1 MENLGNKALK
11 SIVVAT
17 GVAIGGLT
25 TLGAYAINVGSN
37 FEAGMSKVQ
46 AISGATQDE
55 LEKLTAKAK
64 EMGAK
69 TKFSATE
76 SAEAFQYMAMA
87 GWKTGDMLN
96 GIEGIMN
103 LAAASGEDL
112 ASVSDIVTDA
122 LTAFGLQAKDSAHF
136 ADVLAKA
143 SSNSNTNVGLM
154 GETFKYVAPLA
165 GSMKYSI
172 EDTAVAIGLMANAGI
187 KGSQAGTAL
196 RSMLTRLVKPPKQTA
211 EALEALNISVQNAD
225 GTMKPLSQTMQELRE
240 KFANLSE
247 SEKASY
253 AASIAGQEAMSGMLA
268 IVNASE
274 DDFNKLTEAIND
286 SNGATQTMANIM
298 NNNLQGAT
306 TILKSNMESLGLA
319 IYDKFNK
326 PATKGIQSVTNAL
339 SNLTQSIN
347 DGELSK
353 SFDKIAESFG
363 KLVEKLAEGLDK
375 YLPSIINFI
384 SYVLSNAPMI
394 VGTLA
399 GIGMSIKGLN
409 AGTTAVDMLTKNF
422 SKMSGIITKVPS
434 NLSKV
439 TSGISNFAGGISSGF
454 NLIFSEI
461 TPKFTVFMGNIGKI
475 FSSFGG
481 KMSTFLAPVT
491 EAFSSF
497 GGKISSFLAPV
508 KTILDKTILNTAL
521 FAQLVKFNIGE
532 AFNQAFPN
540 FSAGLNKITSA
551 FGEVFQGLIGKIGSF
566 VKTFLPIFARAFN
579 IMAIVGLV
587 VAGLG
592 LLQQNFGEQLTE
604 ILTMVTERGPQIINN
619 LVNGIVSKLPD
630 LISKGGELLQNLL
643 NAIIANLPTLIN
655 GGIQIIGALVTGISQ
670 QLPTLIPTAIEL
682 IMTIVNSIIANLPI
696 IIEAGLQLLVSFI
709 EGIVNAI
716 PQLIEMLPTII
727 STICEVLT
735 QELPN
740 IIQAGITIL
749 VSLIQGLVDAIPQL
763 VEMLPTIINTI
774 ITTLLNNLPLI
785 IDAGIQ
791 ILIALI
797 NGLIEAIPM
806 LIEMLPQIITT
817 IIIVLAQNLPK
828 IIEAGG
834 KIITSLIAGIVALF
848 GKLGETASN
857 IIETIWNTLKEL
869 PGKALQWGKD
879 MIQGFIDGIKS
890 MISSIG
896 NAAGEIANKIKNFLH
911 FSRPDEGPLRN
922 YEEWMPDMVQGLSE
936 TLKSNAPKLYK
947 ASEMLA
953 KQVKEGLDLSKIYE
967 EMQSA
972 INIETQK
979 LSTNISAKTKLQ
991 VAKSQPSTVNNDNG
1005 TTINNTQNFYSK
1017 ETTPFEQQKQAKQ
1030 QLRRLVYGL

>member
-1 MENLGNKALK
+1 MQDLGNKTLK
-11 SIVVAT
+11 SIAVAT
-17 GVAIGGLT
+17 GAVIGGLA

-87 GWKTGDMLN
+87 GWKTGDMLD
-96 GIEGIMN
+96 GIEGLMN

-112 ASVSDIVTDA
+112 ANVSDIVTDA
-122 LTAFGLQAKDSAHF
+122 LTAFGLKAKDSAHF

-143 SSNSNTNVGLM
+143 SSNSNTNVALM

-165 GSMKYSI
+165 GSMKYSV
-172 EDTAVAIGLMANAGI
+172 EDTAIAIGLMANAGI

-196 RSMLTRLVKPPKQTA
+196 RSVLTRLVKPPKQAA
-211 EALEALNISVQNAD
+211 EALDALNISVQNSD

-240 KFANLSE
+240 KFADLSE
-247 SEKASY
+247 SEKANY
-253 AASIAGQEAMSGMLA
+253 AACIAGQEGMSGFLA

-274 DDFNKLTEAIND
+274 DDFQKLTEAIND
-286 SNGATQTMANIM
+286 SNGAAQTMADIM
-298 NNNLQGAT
+298 NDNLQGAT

-319 IYDKFNK
+319 IYDKFKK

-339 SNLTQSIN
+339 SNLTQSIV
-347 DGELSK
+347 DGELSE

-363 KLVEKLAEGLDK
+363 KLLEKLANGFDK

-394 VGTLA
+394 AGTLA
-399 GIGMSIKGLN
+399 GVGVSIKGLS
-409 AGTTAVDMLTKNF
+409 AGTTVVDMLTKNF
-422 SKMSGIITKVPS
+422 SKMSGTMSSVS
-434 NLSKV
+434 NKLLNVGKGFISFGGQI
-439 TSGISNFAGGISSGF
+439 TSGISTIFSGGIFDKIGDLLSSKLSKITEIASGF
-454 NLIFSEI
+454 GSKLLVPFQAL
-461 TPKFTVFMGNIGKI
+461 
-475 FSSFGG
+475 GG
-481 KMSTFLAPVT
+481 KLGNLLSPAMTTLGN
-491 EAFSSF
+491 F
-497 GGKISSFLAPV
+497 GGKIGGVFS
-508 KTILDKTILNTAL
+508 
-521 FAQLVKFNIGE
+521 NIVSVV
-532 AFNQAFPN
+532 NNAFPN
-540 FSAGLNKITSA
+540 LTVGLGKIAGA
-551 FGEVFQGLIGKIGSF
+551 FGGIFEGIIGKIGSF
-566 VKTFLPIFARAFN
+566 AKTFLPIFAKAFN
-579 IMAIVGLV
+579 IMAIAGLV

-592 LLQQNFGEQLTE
+592 ILENQFGEQIDN
-604 ILTMVTERGPQIINN
+604 ILNMVTEKGPQIINN

-682 IMTIVNSIIANLPI
+682 IMTIVNSLITNLPI

-749 VSLIQGLVDAIPQL
+749 VSLIEGLVDAIPQL

-774 ITTLLNNLPLI
+774 IATLLDNLPLI

-791 ILIALI
+791 ILLALI
-797 NGLIEAIPM
+797 NGLIEAIPA
-806 LIEMLPQIITT
+806 LIEMLPEIITT

-848 GKLGETASN
+848 GKLGETAGN

-896 NAAGEIANKIKNFLH
+896 NAASEVANKVKSFLH
-911 FSRPDEGPLRN
+911 FSRPDEGPLRD
-922 YEEWMPDMVQGLSE
+922 YEKWMPDMVKGLSK
-936 TLKSNAPKLYK
+936 TLKSNAPKLYE

-972 INIETQK
+972 VNVETQK
-979 LSTNISAKTKLQ
+979 LSTDISAKAELQ
-991 VAKSQPSTVNNDNG
+991 VAKDQPSTINNDNG
-1005 TTINNTQNFYSK
+1005 TTINNTQNFYAK
-1017 ETTPFEQQKQAKQ
+1017 ESTPYEEQKQAKQ
-1030 QLRRLVYGL
+1030 QLRRLAYGL